1 MREVIDLRTGRGH
14 DGRVGNGGAVVAAD
28 SARAAGGDADYEQL
42 AGGGKNRGRD
52 GDEDAEGAPG
62 GAGRES
68 EDAGHDEDDRGQQA
82 VKSAGS
88 AVHEV
93 TDEFRR
99 AEIAGHGLEGDC
111 EGQNDDRRNHG
122 DEALGDA
129 GHRVLEADDTARDKV
144 DNDENEGDYAAPGKA
159 DKGVGV
165 AESADEVAR
174 KFGAAGGICAEEA
187 AYIEHAYGA
196 GDYQDEHGEHEV
208 DNAALG
214 VCGFIL
220 AAGKATEI
228 AVELGAHLVD
238 AHGAVVELHA
248 GQGHDEHESQQRV
261 EVIGYR
267 LDEQLDAAVARV
279 EVCRD
284 AGDGGCPGGDR
295 GYHADGRGGRVD
307 EICELGAGDAV
318 SISHRPHDRAD
329 GQAVEIVVN
338 EDQNAE
344 DEGRE
349 YRAYAGLD
357 VGLCPAAERRRA
369 TGHIDQCYDY
379 AKQDEEEKD
388 ARVVRNGGDE
398 AVIQCGVESTDG

>member
-1 MREVIDLRTGRGH
+1 M
-14 DGRVGNGGAVVAAD
+14 
-28 SARAAGGDADYEQL
+28 
-42 AGGGKNRGRD
+42 
-52 GDEDAEGAPG
+52 
-62 GAGRES
+62 
-68 EDAGHDEDDRGQQA
+68 
-82 VKSAGS
+82 KSPANS
-88 AVHEV
+88 
-93 TDEFRR
+93 
-99 AEIAGHGLEGDC
+99 
-111 EGQNDDRRNHG
+111 
-122 DEALGDA
+122 
-129 GHRVLEADDTARDKV
+129 VL
-144 DNDENEGDYAAPGKA
+144 
-159 DKGVGV
+159 
-165 AESADEVAR
+165 
-174 KFGAAGGICAEEA
+174 
-187 AYIEHAYGA
+187 
-196 GDYQDEHGEHEV
+196 EHEV

-220 AAGKATEI
+220 AAGKAAEI

-284 AGDGGCPGGDR
+284 AGDGGCPRGDR

-349 YRAYAGLD
+349 YCADAGLD

-369 TGHIDQCYDY
+369 AGHIDQRHDY
-379 AKQDEEEKD
+379 AKQDEEEED
-388 ARVVRNGGDE
+388 ARVFRDGGDE
-398 AVIQCGVESTDG
+398 AVVQCGVERADGGEASAEHRADEDADEQRGVCFLGDECEDDCDDWRQKRPEGSVHNMYLQNKKIMNRADTVHDLNIIVGT